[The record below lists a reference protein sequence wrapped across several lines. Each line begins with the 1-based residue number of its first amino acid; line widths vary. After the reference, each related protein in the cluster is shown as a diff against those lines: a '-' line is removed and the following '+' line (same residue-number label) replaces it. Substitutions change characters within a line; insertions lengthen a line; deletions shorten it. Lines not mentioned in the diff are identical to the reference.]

1 MTAPRD
7 PARPF
12 LTCFS
17 TMGCTELTLPQVL
30 DLADRFSIDCLEL
43 RSLENRID
51 LPAYLSEQPGGLSAV
66 RASLSRHP
74 ARVLGTSFK
83 LVGDAEAGRTALLSF
98 ARLTEE
104 GTYVRFGGLWCRM
117 IADPRLEEPLVG
129 YAIGRNFGGAVQRN
143 RMRRRLRALLQT
155 RGEQFR
161 PGLYLIGANEASG
174 SLTPVELTR
183 SVEGLLEGVKKH
195 YE

>member
-1 MTAPRD
+1 MIGR
-7 PARPF
+7 
-12 LTCFS
+12 L
-17 TMGCTELTLPQVL
+17 QH
-30 DLADRFSIDCLEL
+30 
-43 RSLENRID
+43 RSD
-51 LPAYLSEQPGGLSAV
+51 
-66 RASLSRHP
+66 
-74 ARVLGTSFK
+74 
-83 LVGDAEAGRTALLSF
+83 F

-174 SLTPVELTR
+174 SLTPAELTR